1 MKLVN
6 VIIVGFSFALSLN
19 GCDKEESKVWTW
31 EVETNTAEGKLFYE
45 TGGPETVVF
54 PDSGVLRIIGS
65 KVSLEFSTDFDSA
78 ASGQPEHVEI
88 AFVSEDANPRVEKGS
103 LSLSAFGSSGFVG
116 CSTMYSGLDYV
127 PSQSYVATFSYDMK
141 LGVDKSWSSDSVGEV
156 SGNALLRAEL
166 SSGERMLFRIKR
178 LRVVVN

>member
-1 MKLVN
+1 MGVLAAV
-6 VIIVGFSFALSLN
+6 LLLN

-31 EVETNTAEGKLFYE
+31 DAEMNTADGVFFYE
-45 TGGPETVVF
+45 KGGPETVVF
-54 PDSGVLRIIGS
+54 PDSGVLRITGN

-88 AFVSEDANPRVEKGS
+88 AFVSEDANPRVGKGS
-103 LSLSAFGSSGFVG
+103 LSLSAYGSSGFVG

-156 SGNALLRAEL
+156 SGNAVLRAEL
-166 SSGERMLFRIKR
+166 STGERMLFRIKR
-178 LRVVVN
+178 LRVVDN